1 MFSASTIDPKLYSH
15 VVDVVVA
22 TITPQGVNLE
32 IHGNEESFDQYYIG
46 ELRAQ
51 CPCLLRNY

>member
-1 MFSASTIDPKLYSH
+1 MIKRINGPKNPR
-15 VVDVVVA
+15 VVVA
-22 TITPQGVNLE
+22 TITSQGVNLE

-51 CPCLLRNY
+51 CPCLPRNY